1 MNFKSLLK
9 RKSIHDLLNE
19 NESGDHQLKRSLGLL
34 SLIAIGVGC
43 VIGTGIFVLTGK
55 VAISNAGS
63 GLILSVVFCGLVC
76 ILAALCYAE
85 FASFIPISGSA
96 YTYSYATLGELIAWI
111 IGWDLI
117 LEYGIATSAVAIGWS
132 AYFVKLL
139 KLIGLGILPV
149 EWTSCPFESTPGYI
163 NLPAVIIVFIITW
176 LLITGIKESARVNN
190 IIVILK
196 ITVAV
201 FFILV
206 GLCYVNSSYWSPIV
220 PEYKAAVATSNG
232 NNFDTLELWKWISS
246 WFGNIPQNGFGGW
259 AGIFMGAAVIFFAYI
274 GFDAVSTTSEE
285 ANNPKRDVPRAIIL
299 SLLICT
305 VLYIFMAATF
315 TGLVKCDGTLTLD
328 DLSADDKGAPMVYA
342 FSKIPN
348 HFIRT
353 YAALFITIGA
363 LCGITSVCLVNLLGQ
378 SRVFFS
384 MSRDLL
390 LPGWISSLH
399 KKYKTPY
406 RGTLIT
412 GFFVALVAGFVPL
425 QVIAEMGSIGTLF
438 AFVVV
443 AGGIIF
449 IRKRKDMPE
458 PLFRTPWVPFIPFL
472 SVACSFILMLSLPVM
487 TWIRFIVWM
496 VTGLIIYFLYGYRK
510 SKLKMDKN

>member
-1 MNFKSLLK
+1 MEINKLFRKKSIIDLVNESETGEQGLK
-9 RKSIHDLLNE
+9 RT
-19 NESGDHQLKRSLGLL
+19 LGLF

-55 VAISNAGS
+55 VAISNAGP
-63 GLILSVVFCGLVC
+63 GLILSVIFCGIAC

-139 KLIGLGILPV
+139 KLIGLGDLPP
-149 EWTSCPFESTPGYI
+149 EWTSSPFEVSPGLI
-163 NLPAVIIVFIITW
+163 NLPAVVIV
-176 LLITGIKESARVNN
+176 LLITLLLIVGIKESTRVNN
-190 IIVILK
+190 VIVVIK
-196 ITVAV
+196 IVVAI
-201 FFILV
+201 FFIAV
-206 GLCYVNSSYWSPIV
+206 GLYYVNTAYWSPIV
-220 PEYKAAVATSNG
+220 PVYKPEAASIAG
-232 NNFDTLELWKWISS
+232 NSFETIELWKWISS
-246 WFGNIPQNGFGGW
+246 WFGNVPQNGFGGW
-259 AGIFMGAAVIFFAYI
+259 SGIFMGAAVIFFAYI

-285 ANNPKRDVPRAIIL
+285 AENPKRDVPRAIIL

-305 VLYIFMAATF
+305 VLYILMAATF
-315 TGLVKCDGTLTLD
+315 TGLVKCDGTLTLN
-328 DLSADDKGAPMVYA
+328 DLSTADKGAPMVYA

-348 HFIRT
+348 HFIQT

-378 SRVFFS
+378 SRIFFS

-390 LPGWISSLH
+390 LPKWVSELH
-399 KKYKTPY
+399 VKYKTPY
-406 RGTLIT
+406 RGTMIT
-412 GFFVALVAGFVPL
+412 GVFVALVAGFVPL
-425 QVIAEMGSIGTLF
+425 QVVAEMGSIGTLF

-449 IRKRKDMPE
+449 IRKQKNMPK
-458 PLFRTPWVPFIPFL
+458 PLFRTPWVPFIPIL
-472 SVACSFILMLSLPVM
+472 SIVCSFVLMLSLPVM

-496 VTGLIIYFLYGYRK
+496 VAGLAIYFLYGYKR
-510 SKLKMDKN
+510 SKL

>member
-1 MNFKSLLK
+1 MNIRSLFRKKSV
-9 RKSIHDLLNE
+9 SDLVNTSE
-19 NESGDHQLKRSLGLL
+19 TCEQGLKRSLGLL

-55 VAISNAGS
+55 VAISNAGP
-63 GLILSVVFCGLVC
+63 GLIISVVFCGVAC

-96 YTYSYATLGELIAWI
+96 YTYSYATLGELVAWI

-117 LEYGIATSAVAIGWS
+117 LEYGIATSAVAVGWS

-139 KLIGLGILPV
+139 KLTGLGGLPV
-149 EWTSCPFESTPGYI
+149 EWTSCPFESVPGYI
-163 NLPAVIIVFIITW
+163 NLPAVAIVLIITW
-176 LLITGIKESARVNN
+176 LLIVGIKESAGVNN

-196 ITVAV
+196 IIVAV
-201 FFILV
+201 FFIVV
-206 GLCYVNSSYWSPIV
+206 GLCYVNTANWSPIV
-220 PEYKAAVATSNG
+220 PAYKAAIVTSKE
-232 NNFDTLELWKWISS
+232 NNFETLELWKWILSC
-246 WFGNIPQNGFGGW
+246 FGNVPQNGFGGW
-259 AGIFMGAAVIFFAYI
+259 AGIFMGAAIIFFAYI

-285 ANNPKRDVPRAIIL
+285 AKNPKKDIPRAIIL

-305 VLYIFMAATF
+305 VLYILMAATF
-315 TGLVKCDGTLTLD
+315 TGLVKCDGTLSLN
-328 DLSADDKGAPMVYA
+328 DLSTDDKGAPMVYA

-348 HFIRT
+348 HFIQT

-378 SRVFFS
+378 SRIFFS

-390 LPGWISSLH
+390 LPKWISTLH
-399 KKYKTPY
+399 GKYQTPY

-412 GFFVALVAGFVPL
+412 GIFVALVAGFVPL
-425 QVIAEMGSIGTLF
+425 QVIAAMGSIGTLF

-449 IRKRKDMPE
+449 IRKQKNMPK
-458 PLFRTPWVPFIPFL
+458 PQFRIPWVPFIPLL
-472 SVACSFILMLSLPVM
+472 SILCSFTLMLSLPVM
-487 TWIRFIVWM
+487 TWVRFIVWM
-496 VTGLIIYFLYGYRK
+496 VVGLVIYFLYGYRQ
-510 SKLKMDKN
+510 SKL

>member
-1 MNFKSLLK
+1 MTSNSLFR
-9 RKSIHDLLNE
+9 RKSIVELLNDSE
-19 NESGDHQLKRSLGLL
+19 TGEHKLKRSLGLL

-55 VAISNAGS
+55 VAISNAGP
-63 GLILSVVFCGLVC
+63 GLILSVIFCGVVC

-132 AYFVKLL
+132 AYFVKML
-139 KLIGLGILPV
+139 KLIGWGNLPA
-149 EWTSCPFESTPGYI
+149 EWTSSPFETVPGYI
-163 NLPAVIIVFIITW
+163 NLPAVFIVLLITW

-190 IIVILK
+190 IIVVIK
-196 ITVAV
+196 VAV
-201 FFILV
+201 VIFFIVL
-206 GLCYVNSSYWSPIV
+206 GFFYIHTSYWSPIV
-220 PEYKAAVATSNG
+220 PAYKQVAATSQG
-232 NNFDTLELWKWISS
+232 HDFETLELWKWISS
-246 WFGNIPQNGFGGW
+246 WFGNIPKNGFGGW
-259 AGIFMGAAVIFFAYI
+259 AGIFMGAAIIFFAYI

-285 ANNPKRDVPRAIIL
+285 AKNPKKDVPRAIIL

-305 VLYIFMAATF
+305 LLYILMAAVF
-315 TGLVKCDGTLTLD
+315 TGLVKCDGTLNIN
-328 DLSADDKGAPMVYA
+328 DLSTDDKGAPMVYA

-348 HFIRT
+348 HFIQT

-384 MSRDLL
+384 MSRDML
-390 LPGWISSLH
+390 LPAWISQLH
-399 KKYKTPY
+399 PKYKTPY
-406 RGTLIT
+406 RGTVIT
-412 GFFVALVAGFVPL
+412 GIFVALIAGFVPL
-425 QVIAEMGSIGTLF
+425 QVVAEMGSIGTLF

-449 IRKRKDMPE
+449 IRKQNDMPK
-458 PLFRTPWVPFIPFL
+458 PLFRTPLVPFIPVL
-472 SVACSFILMLSLPVM
+472 SIICSFVLMFSLPVM
-487 TWIRFIVWM
+487 TWFRFIAWM
-496 VTGLIIYFLYGYRK
+496 TAGLFIYFFYGYKK
-510 SKLKMDKN
+510 SRV

>member
-1 MNFKSLLK
+1 MNLQSLFRKKSLT
-9 RKSIHDLLNE
+9 DLI
-19 NESGDHQLKRSLGLL
+19 NESETGEHKLKRSLSLL

-55 VAISNAGS
+55 VAISNAGP
-63 GLILSVVFCGLVC
+63 GLILSVIFCGLAC

-96 YTYSYATLGELIAWI
+96 YTYSYATLGELVAWI

-117 LEYGIATSAVAIGWS
+117 LEYGIATAAVAIGWS

-139 KLIGLGILPV
+139 KLIGLSSLPV
-149 EWTSCPFESTPGYI
+149 EWTSCPFESVPGYI
-163 NLPAVIIVFIITW
+163 NLPAVGIVLLITW
-176 LLITGIKESARVNN
+176 LLIVGIKESTRVNN
-190 IIVILK
+190 IIVVLK
-196 ITVAV
+196 IIVAV
-201 FFILV
+201 FFIVV
-206 GLCYVNSSYWSPIV
+206 GFCYVNTNYWLPMV
-220 PEYKAAVATSNG
+220 PAYKATIDTGVG
-232 NNFDTLELWKWISS
+232 NNFETLELWKWISS
-246 WFGNIPQNGFGGW
+246 SFGNVPQNGFGGW

-285 ANNPKRDVPRAIIL
+285 AKNPKRDVPKAIIL

-305 VLYIFMAATF
+305 VLYILMAATF
-315 TGLVKCDGTLTLD
+315 TGLVKCDGTLSLD
-328 DLSADDKGAPMVYA
+328 DLSTDDKGAPMVYA

-348 HFIRT
+348 HFIQT
-353 YAALFITIGA
+353 YASLFITIGA

-378 SRVFFS
+378 SRIFFS

-390 LPGWISSLH
+390 LPEWISTLH
-399 KKYKTPY
+399 PEYKTPY

-412 GFFVALVAGFVPL
+412 GIFVALVAGFVPL

-443 AGGIIF
+443 AGGIVF
-449 IRKRKDMPE
+449 IRKQKDIPK
-458 PLFRTPWVPFIPFL
+458 PSFRTPFVPLVPLL
-472 SVACSFILMLSLPVM
+472 SIVCSLVLMMSLPVM
-487 TWIRFIVWM
+487 TWIRFVVWM
-496 VTGLIIYFLYGYRK
+496 VMGLVIYFVYGCRK
-510 SKLKMDKN
+510 SKLLG